1 MDDIV
6 DDFSELN
13 AGSDSDSDKNSD
25 NERDE
30 NGINNTEINNLHEE
44 NNEPEVIPVQ
54 PRITYSTNR
63 LVNSIDSAFDESNFD
78 PVQDFSEETLLPGL
92 LEPKKKGQAKKRIK
106 WTSKQPIS
114 TGHRG
119 RQNVILEKPGPMHH
133 SRTAASPLNLW
144 KLFLSDEIIHEIVVH
159 TNEKITAFRNNLSNE
174 ILQNDK
180 YTYIHTTDIAEV
192 YAFIGLI

>member
-78 PVQDFSEETLLPGL
+78 PVQDFLEETLPTGL
-92 LEPKKKGQAKKRIK
+92 LEPKKKGWAEKRIE
-106 WTSKQPIS
+106 WTSKRPIS
-114 TGHRG
+114 TGGKGH
-119 RQNVILEKPGPMHH
+119 QNDIREKPGPTRHL
-133 SRTAASPLNLW
+133 RLLR
-144 KLFLSDEIIHEIVVH
+144 VH
-159 TNEKITAFRNNLSNE
+159 
-174 ILQNDK
+174 
-180 YTYIHTTDIAEV
+180 
-192 YAFIGLI
+192 

>member
-78 PVQDFSEETLLPGL
+78 PVQDFLEETLPMGL
-92 LEPKKKGQAKKRIK
+92 LEPKKKG
-106 WTSKQPIS
+106 
-114 TGHRG
+114 
-119 RQNVILEKPGPMHH
+119 
-133 SRTAASPLNLW
+133 
-144 KLFLSDEIIHEIVVH
+144 
-159 TNEKITAFRNNLSNE
+159 
-174 ILQNDK
+174 
-180 YTYIHTTDIAEV
+180 
-192 YAFIGLI
+192 